1 MVEYYI
7 TLGINIIVGV
17 STMIIVRY
25 VIPLLKLWYETR
37 VDDKI
42 KKIIKEAVE
51 TAEQTIKGTGKGTIK
66 KEKVMGDI
74 LDYLENKGY
83 KIDNNILNNAIES
96 AVFVMNNSKEKK
108 DA

>member
-1 MVEYYI
+1 MAEEY
-7 TLGINIIVGV
+7 INLAVRIIVGV

-37 VDDKI
+37 LDDKI

-66 KEKVMGDI
+66 KEKVLGDI
-74 LDYLENKGY
+74 LDYLEAKGY
-83 KIDNNILNNAIES
+83 KIDNKILDNAIES
-96 AVFVMNNSKEKK
+96 AVFVMNNTKEKK